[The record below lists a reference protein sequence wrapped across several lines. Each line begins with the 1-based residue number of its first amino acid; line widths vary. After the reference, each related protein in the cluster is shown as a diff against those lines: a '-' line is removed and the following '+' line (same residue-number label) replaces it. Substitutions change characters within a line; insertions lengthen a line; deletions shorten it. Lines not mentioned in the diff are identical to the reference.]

1 MIKIGLI
8 GLDTSH
14 ATAFT
19 ALLNDPTNPNHREGG
34 KVVAGWPGGSP
45 DFANS
50 ANRVEGFTNE
60 LREKYQVEMM
70 DSPEAV
76 AKAVD
81 LIFITAVDGRVHPEL
96 LSKVAPFGK
105 PVFIDKP
112 FALTADGAKEM
123 IDRAAKEGIPLMSCS
138 SLRYSEFL
146 LEAMK
151 EGREGILAADFY
163 GPMNEVE
170 TQPGLFWYGCH
181 AVEMMVTVMGTGCR
195 EVSCHKSE
203 SNDVLTA
210 IYEDGRMAT
219 LHGLRGSHSKF
230 GAVLH
235 RASGPVTIDAS
246 GGRPFYLGTIDAI
259 MDNLPNG
266 QSPIPAEEM
275 LEVVAIIEAG
285 NASREA
291 NGKVVSVK
299 R

>member
-19 ALLNDPTNPNHREGG
+19 ALLNDPANPNHREGG

-45 DFANS
+45 DFPAS
-50 ANRVEGFTNE
+50 ADRVDGFTKE

-70 DSPEAV
+70 DTPESV
-76 AKAVD
+76 AEAVD
-81 LIFITAVDGRVHPEL
+81 LVFITAVDGRVHPEL
-96 LSKVAPFGK
+96 FAKVAPFRK
-105 PVFIDKP
+105 PVFVDKP
-112 FALTADGAKEM
+112 FALTVAGAREM
-123 IDRAAKEGIPLMSCS
+123 IEGADREGIPLMSCS

-151 EGREGILAADFY
+151 AGRDGIRAAEFF
-163 GPMNEVE
+163 GPMNEVP

-181 AVEMMVTVMGTGCR
+181 TVEMMVTVMGTGCR

-235 RASGPVTIDAS
+235 RPDGPVTVDAS

-266 QSPIPAEEM
+266 RSPIPAEEM
-275 LEVVAIIEAG
+275 LEVVAIIEAA

-291 NGKVVSVK
+291 NGKVVAVE